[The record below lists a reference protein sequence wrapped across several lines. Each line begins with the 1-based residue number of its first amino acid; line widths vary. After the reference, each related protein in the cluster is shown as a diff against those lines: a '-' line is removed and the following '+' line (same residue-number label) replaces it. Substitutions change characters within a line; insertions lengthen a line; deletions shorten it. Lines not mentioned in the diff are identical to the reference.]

1 MLSLDDIPSYS
12 FISMINHLLFIP
24 LEMTVVMNAR
34 ALPMERVK
42 EDLRRLYRRYTSG
55 IIAND
60 PEMQER
66 AAEVEVLLRELETTS
81 GQMSSAEIYVILS
94 DKTLQGL
101 SKKISTVTSA
111 MKSRADMTMRQE
123 KARCLWLACQ
133 HGWCY
138 PVLSTGTSR

>member
-1 MLSLDDIPSYS
+1 
-12 FISMINHLLFIP
+12 MINHLLFIP

-81 GQMSSAEIYVILS
+81 GPDVF
-94 DKTLQGL
+94 
-101 SKKISTVTSA
+101 
-111 MKSRADMTMRQE
+111 
-123 KARCLWLACQ
+123 C
-133 HGWCY
+133 
-138 PVLSTGTSR
+138 